1 MLRAWWLH
9 ASRVFS
15 TCLTTRARWGR
26 DGSLRSAIHCC
37 VRGVPSHA
45 ARVAWTRRGLR
56 ATQAGDGVN
65 TVSASF
71 ARGER
76 AGRQSIVLDGL
87 AGAIEALFLVIL
99 VTLPLDA
106 YLVLPS
112 GRVLGFLSQALTV
125 ELCAL
130 YGLTIALNALLREPI
145 RLAVRLRDLAPLT
158 ATTFAALASSITATS
173 HSVALKE
180 CLKALVYLG
189 IFLVARALM
198 KRRQMRYH
206 ALLAL
211 VVGLALV
218 LIIGFFG
225 VTPGAPDIAGDL
237 LNIHRTAA
245 GLPNSTISRA
255 ESTFRY
261 PNELAA
267 YLVLLIPLLVACA
280 VTTRDIVERVG
291 FLLLAVAGAALML
304 LTYTRS
310 GELGL
315 SVALIV
321 LLWTLGGRKQGLAGI
336 AALVCGGLALVFIP
350 GPVSA
355 RLITAFTG
363 SDGWQVFRLA
373 AWKWALTIF
382 AHHPLL
388 GVGIGNIGL
397 QPNAPILDA
406 AHHLREANAENL
418 LLNVLAEMGIP
429 GALAIVFCLIA
440 ALRVTSLG
448 VRSATTWL
456 DRGWDAGVFAG
467 LIGIIVFGVTDPILI
482 SGQVTG
488 LLCAL
493 VGLAGAGAHTML
505 AEPAAATIPERETAW
520 EPLLAPALAAAERR
534 IVFLLNSRVLGGVE
548 THTLNL
554 AAELRSRGADTLIV
568 IPPNAAVEPF
578 LIERGQPYRVERLG
592 AHLGRWCGYLG
603 TLTLANPFIRAHYSR
618 VISSLDRESPSV
630 FVCPLPRE
638 QALVT
643 PLKRSHDLY
652 VVWITHSP
660 LHFTP
665 HRLIVA
671 PMLRS
676 LSRHADAHIVISES
690 LAELLA
696 DDQYATQRMVVIP
709 NAVAAAPTLV
719 TPFKERPRATIGFA
733 GRLTANKGVRYLIA
747 AMPEVL
753 IHHPEARLLI
763 AGTGA
768 EERRLRRQVA
778 RLHLKN
784 HVTFLGQVNDMRPFY
799 GELTLLAHPTVDYEG
814 LPTVILEAQYA
825 GVPVVAS
832 AVMGVMELIIDDD
845 TGVLAWPGVSGSLAR
860 AITHVL
866 DSPSLARRIALA
878 GWWQARS
885 RYTIDRAAARF
896 ANVIAL
902 LDDTSG
908 VSMARLTES
917 REIHAA
923 QRSRLVR
930 DTGVLL
936 AGKILT
942 ALATALW
949 TVLAARA
956 LPASTY
962 GDLMLCA
969 GLVDIAAV
977 LTDAGLTAAATQE
990 LTSASPSH
998 AQRLVGTVFWLK
1010 LLMGAIAGGV
1020 AIGAVFA
1027 LPFTPEARN
1036 LMALLAPGLVFI
1048 SLTSLSLLFRA
1059 RRNVSY
1065 TLLAALAAAGAG
1077 SYGAIS
1083 VFLSAPTAD
1092 GFAKARLLMLAV
1104 FGVITLAL
1112 VGLKYRPHWGFDWQS
1127 AKRLLGTSALLGVAL
1142 ALNILYY
1149 RIDVPLLALLSGSAS
1164 VAVYTSAYRVLDVA
1178 TLLPVTAATAA
1189 LPLLIAQ
1196 PTRERLGAFV
1206 SQFLELA
1213 LVIGLFIGVT
1223 LTVFAHPILSALYG
1237 DRYDNAYPT
1246 LVALAWVAGFTLI
1259 TNVYSPLTVA
1269 MNRRR
1274 LLMVASGVALVANVA
1289 LNFVLIP
1296 MLGSLGAALATLAT
1310 EIVVT
1315 MPLAWA
1321 SGRALRVRPH
1331 ARPVIAAL
1339 LATSVWLAAW
1349 YFFGARAR
1357 QHIDSDWLMA
1367 LAYVGVWLVVFE
1379 MIAPTW
1385 AWAVVRTA
1393 RRRSE
1398 QMQANRPHHGEDAH
1412 GETIAESDPP
1422 MEDAAITYALEEQR
1436 S

>member
-1 MLRAWWLH
+1 M
-9 ASRVFS
+9 
-15 TCLTTRARWGR
+15 
-26 DGSLRSAIHCC
+26 SAPI
-37 VRGVPSHA
+37 
-45 ARVAWTRRGLR
+45 
-56 ATQAGDGVN
+56 
-65 TVSASF
+65 

-76 AGRQSIVLDGL
+76 VGRQGILLDGL

-106 YLVLPS
+106 YLTLPS

-125 ELCAL
+125 ELCTL
-130 YGLTIALNALLREPI
+130 YGLTLALYALLRQPV

-158 ATTFAALASSITATS
+158 VATLAALASSVIATS

-180 CLKALVYLG
+180 SLKALVYLG

-198 KRRQMRYH
+198 AQRQMRYH
-206 ALLAL
+206 AMLAL
-211 VVGLALV
+211 VIGLTLV
-218 LIIGFFG
+218 LIVGFFG
-225 VTPGAPDIAGDL
+225 VTPGAPDLAGDL

-245 GLPNSTISRA
+245 GLPHSTVNRA
-255 ESTFRY
+255 EATFRY

-267 YLVLLIPLLVACA
+267 YLVLLIPLLMACA
-280 VTTRDIVERVG
+280 VTTRDRVERVS
-291 FLLLAVAGAALML
+291 FLLLAVAAGTLML
-304 LTYTRS
+304 LTYTRG
-310 GELGL
+310 GELGV

-321 LLWTLGGRKQGLAGI
+321 LLWTLGGRKLGLAGL
-336 AALVCGGLALVFIP
+336 AVLLCGGLALVFIP
-350 GPVSA
+350 GPISA
-355 RLITAFTG
+355 RLITAITG

-373 AWKWALTIF
+373 AWSWALSIF
-382 AHHPLL
+382 IHHPLL

-406 AHHLREANAENL
+406 AQHLREANAENL
-418 LLNVLAEMGIP
+418 LLNVLAEMGIV
-429 GALAIVFCLIA
+429 GALAVVGCLVA
-440 ALRVTSLG
+440 ALRLTYLG
-448 VRSATTWL
+448 ARSATTWL
-456 DRGWDAGVFAG
+456 DRGWNAGVFAG
-467 LIGIIVFGVTDPILI
+467 LVGLMVFGVTDPILI

-493 VGLAGAGAHTML
+493 VGLAGAGARTAL
-505 AEPAAATIPERETAW
+505 ALPAPATSAERGTAW
-520 EPLLAPALAAAERR
+520 APLFEPALAAAERR
-534 IVFLLNSRVLGGVE
+534 IVFLLNSKVVGGLE

-554 AAELRSRGADTLIV
+554 ANELRSRGADTLIV
-568 IPPNAAVEPF
+568 IPPNAAVEPL
-578 LIERGQPYRVERLG
+578 LIERGLAYRVERLG
-592 AHLGRWCGYLG
+592 THLGRWRGYLG
-603 TLTLANPFIRAHYSR
+603 TLTLASPFTRARYSR
-618 VISSLDRESPSV
+618 VISALDLESPSV

-643 PLKRSHDLY
+643 RLKRSREIY

-671 PMLRS
+671 PLLRR
-676 LSRHADAHIVISES
+676 LSRYADAHITISET

-696 DDQYATQRMVVIP
+696 DDQYATKRMVVIP
-709 NAVAAAPTLV
+709 NAVAAAPVLV
-719 TPFKERPRATIGFA
+719 TPFKRRPRATIGFA
-733 GRLTANKGVRYLIA
+733 GRLTASKGVRYLIA

-753 IHHPEARLLI
+753 ARHPDARLLI

-768 EERRLRRQVA
+768 EERRLRWQVA
-778 RLHLKN
+778 RLRLKD
-784 HVTFLGQVNDMRPFY
+784 HVTFLGQLSDMRPFY
-799 GELTLLAHPTVDYEG
+799 GELTLLAHPTVDFEG
-814 LPTVILEAQYA
+814 LPTVILEAQYS

-832 AVMGVMELIIDDD
+832 AVQGVMELIVDDE
-845 TGVLAWPGVSGSLAR
+845 TGALAWPGVPGSLAQMINR
-860 AITHVL
+860 VL

-885 RYTIDRAAARF
+885 RYTIDRAATRF

-908 VSMARLTES
+908 ASMARLTES

-923 QRSRLVR
+923 QRSRLLR

-936 AGKILT
+936 MGKVLT

-956 LPASTY
+956 LPSSTY

-977 LTDAGLTAAATQE
+977 LTDAGLTAAATQV
-990 LTSASPSH
+990 LTSASPSR
-998 AQRLVGTVFWLK
+998 AQRLIGTIFWLK
-1010 LLMGAIAGGV
+1010 LLLGAIAAGV
-1020 AIGAVFA
+1020 ALGAVFA
-1027 LPFTPEARN
+1027 LPFTPEART

-1065 TLLAALAAAGAG
+1065 TLVAALAAAGAG

-1092 GFAKARLLMLAV
+1092 GFARARLLMLAV
-1104 FGVITLAL
+1104 SGVLTLAL
-1112 VGLKYRPHWGFDWQS
+1112 VGLKYRPHWGFDWRA
-1127 AKRLLGTSALLGVAL
+1127 AKQLLGTSVLLAVAL

-1196 PTRERLGAFV
+1196 PTKERLGAFV
-1206 SQFLELA
+1206 SQYLELA
-1213 LVIGLFIGVT
+1213 LVAGLFISVT
-1223 LTVFAHPILSALYG
+1223 LTAFAHPMLSALYG

-1269 MNRRR
+1269 MNRRL
-1274 LLMVASGVALVANVA
+1274 LLMIASGVALVANIA
-1289 LNFVLIP
+1289 LNIGLIP
-1296 MLGSLGAALATLAT
+1296 LLGPLGAALATLAT

-1315 MPLAWA
+1315 APLAWA
-1321 SGRALRVRPH
+1321 SGRILRVRPH

-1339 LATSVWLAAW
+1339 LATSAWLAAW
-1349 YFFGARAR
+1349 YFLGAQAR
-1357 QHIDSDWLMA
+1357 QYLDSDWLLA

-1379 MIAPTW
+1379 MVAPTW
-1385 AWAVVRTA
+1385 AWAIVRTA

-1398 QMQANRPHHGEDAH
+1398 QMQANRPRPDEGAY
-1412 GETIAESDPP
+1412 GETITGSVLPAEN
-1422 MEDAAITYALEEQR
+1422 AASAYVLEEQR